1 MKFGYLF
8 FRQPYVGFVLNGVK
22 NLEMPWWPVLHG
34 HRHCTLAIHMVY
46 HDWKDSG

>member
-34 HRHCTLAIHMVY
+34 HWHCTLAIHMVY
-46 HDWKDSG
+46 HDGKYSG

>member
-34 HRHCTLAIHMVY
+34 HWHCTLAIHMVY
-46 HDWKDSG
+46 EDWKDSG

>member
-34 HRHCTLAIHMVY
+34 QRHCTLAIHMVY
-46 HDWKDSG
+46 QDRKDSA